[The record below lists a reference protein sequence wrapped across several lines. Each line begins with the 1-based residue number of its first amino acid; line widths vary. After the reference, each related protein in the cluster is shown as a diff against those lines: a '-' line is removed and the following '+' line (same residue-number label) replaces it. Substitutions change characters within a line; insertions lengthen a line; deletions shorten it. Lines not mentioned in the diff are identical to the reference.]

1 MGVFG
6 ALACGQCAVFCLF
19 QIVDLMNLPLTIKT
33 IAAYSRKYWAA
44 VLFCA
49 ISAPAAAHVTL
60 EYQVANAGSY
70 YKSTF
75 KVGHGCGNSPVKQIV
90 VTIPAGVQG
99 AKPMPK
105 AGWTIEV
112 TRERLAQ
119 PVTDHGT
126 NITEGVAR
134 ISWTAKTPT
143 DYLQND
149 WYDEFVLQAKL
160 PAKAGMLYWP
170 VSQICE
176 EGKVDWAEVP
186 SAGQKLSD
194 LKSPA
199 AALELMPAGGGGE
212 HKH

>member
-1 MGVFG
+1 MKHPN
-6 ALACGQCAVFCLF
+6 A
-19 QIVDLMNLPLTIKT
+19 IKT
-33 IAAYSRKYWAA
+33 IAASTLPYWAGA
-44 VLFCA
+44 LLIA
-49 ISAPAAAHVTL
+49 MSLPAAAHVTL

-70 YKSTF
+70 YKGTF

-90 VTIPAGVQG
+90 VTIPEGVQG

-105 AGWTIEV
+105 AGWTLEV
-112 TRERLAQ
+112 TREKLAQ
-119 PVTDHGT
+119 PRQDHGKA
-126 NITEGVAR
+126 IAEEVSR
-134 ISWTAKTPT
+134 ISWTARTPA

-170 VSQICE
+170 VMQVCE

-186 SAGQKLSD
+186 KPGQKPSE
-194 LKSPA
+194 LKNPA

-212 HKH
+212 HNH